1 MKTAGDADAR
11 YVIDLVL
18 VTGGAGTLGLSAARA
33 LLEHGASGCCL
44 WDLESTLR
52 SSQQAIS
59 TLAND
64 FPKQRVFGVA
74 VDVTD
79 AEAIA
84 EAATTVVQNLGSIDH
99 VFCFAGIV
107 GKF

>member
-1 MKTAGDADAR
+1 
-11 YVIDLVL
+11 
-18 VTGGAGTLGLSAARA
+18 LSAARA

-52 SSQQAIS
+52 SSQPEI
-59 TLAND
+59 LALAKD
-64 FPKQRVFGVA
+64 FPKQRVFGIS

-84 EAATTVVQNLGSIDH
+84 EAVTSVVQTLGSVDH
-99 VFCFAGIV
+99 LFCFAGT
-107 GKF
+107 